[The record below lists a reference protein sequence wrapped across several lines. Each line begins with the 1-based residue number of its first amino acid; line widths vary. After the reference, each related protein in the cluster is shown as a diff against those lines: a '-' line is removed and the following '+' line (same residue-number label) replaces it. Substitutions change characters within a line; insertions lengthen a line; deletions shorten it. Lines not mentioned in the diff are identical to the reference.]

1 MKTDYLLSLYNNV
14 FDMSFIII
22 YLILN
27 FKKYLLITVR
37 QRL

>member
-1 MKTDYLLSLYNNV
+1 MKNDYLLFLYNNV

-22 YLILN
+22 YLILK